1 MCYNIIT
8 ERSDTQM
15 TIKEYLE
22 ITNFEALDIEIDVWR
37 KDTNGIDIAL
47 NLKSLTVE
55 QAIKS
60 KFKKLKVESVDVYTS
75 SCGSWGG
82 FIRLDINVK

>member
-37 KDTNGIDIAL
+37 KILMA
-47 NLKSLTVE
+47 
-55 QAIKS
+55 
-60 KFKKLKVESVDVYTS
+60 
-75 SCGSWGG
+75 
-82 FIRLDINVK
+82 